1 MLCYTRLIARAGAVL
16 AVGVSTLR
24 KAATLALSQLVF
36 PKLLSPVQLAGA
48 FAVVVGIVLAST
60 IGSVI
65 VARCGAF
72 AVGRNGERER
82 HSLVRVVIQ

>member
-24 KAATLALSQLVF
+24 KAATLALSQLIF
-36 PKLLSPVQLAGA
+36 PKLLSPLQLFGA
-48 FAVVVGIVLAST
+48 LAVVVGIVLAST
-60 IGSVI
+60 VGKVL
-65 VARCGAF
+65 VAWCGAF
-72 AVGRNGERER
+72 VGRNGDPER